1 MRNAIFPLLN
11 LALFKDFSGALKQTP
26 IGPTGDLGYA
36 TYQGNQRYPNAVNSG
51 TTVDLG
57 YVTYQG
63 KLDEEYPN
71 TVVYF
76 GIPYAEPPVGDLR
89 FRPTVPLNTARVTK
103 EANRK
108 VVSATE
114 PPNFCIQG
122 SLPGKDGGAGS
133 EDCLNVNI
141 YTPLDATEGD
151 NLPVMF
157 FIHGGGFVFGNP
169 PTWPFDHWI
178 EQSPNVIIVF
188 ADQFGYNAG
197 TQGPERGTQMGP
209 VTTSANS
216 VATRTRRAQ
225 PLFARAIA
233 QSVVRSPLPTPEQ
246 QQPLFDLYAREAG
259 CDLPDALMKMS
270 CIRRANVSMLAAAQD
285 VAFQQLSLEYRT
297 FGPVVDNVL
306 ITGHPTSKFQ
316 CGDFTHVPLL
326 VGATSDE
333 SLIPKMFGDISVALK
348 VYYPLL
354 TDTDIQ
360 QFLWLYP
367 LDDFDSPSEQF
378 QVVAGEL
385 SARCNPQ
392 AMGVPSSRYSDD
404 LTWTYRY
411 NTPTPRIES
420 NIIPV
425 EHADE
430 IWMMFNGSETGPN
443 GTFTFQPQT
452 LAERAFASEIIA
464 YWLSF
469 VRSSKPNTY
478 KLDKSPVWGAYNE
491 SKPVRVVL
499 MQDPQNSTNVTGS
512 YMEEQPVP
520 ETVRCAFAISKAE
533 VCQN

>member
-141 YTPLDATEGD
+141 YTPLDATEGPTVVLD
-151 NLPVMF
+151 ACPRLPVMF

-178 EQSPNVIIVF
+178 EQSPNVIIVSVYYRLASFGFLPPPPEF

-197 TQGPERGTQMGP
+197 LKDQREALRWVQSHISKFGGNPNE
-209 VTTSANS
+209 VTIAGHSAGAIS
-216 VATRTRRAQ
+216 VELHMTVKESP

-233 QSVVRSPLPTPEQ
+233 QSVVRSPFPP
-246 QQPLFDLYAREAG
+246 
-259 CDLPDALMKMS
+259 
-270 CIRRANVSMLAAAQD
+270 
-285 VAFQQLSLEYRT
+285 
-297 FGPVVDNVL
+297 
-306 ITGHPTSKFQ
+306 
-316 CGDFTHVPLL
+316 
-326 VGATSDE
+326 
-333 SLIPKMFGDISVALK
+333 
-348 VYYPLL
+348 
-354 TDTDIQ
+354 
-360 QFLWLYP
+360 
-367 LDDFDSPSEQF
+367 
-378 QVVAGEL
+378 
-385 SARCNPQ
+385 
-392 AMGVPSSRYSDD
+392 
-404 LTWTYRY
+404 
-411 NTPTPRIES
+411 
-420 NIIPV
+420 
-425 EHADE
+425 
-430 IWMMFNGSETGPN
+430 
-443 GTFTFQPQT
+443 
-452 LAERAFASEIIA
+452 
-464 YWLSF
+464 
-469 VRSSKPNTY
+469 
-478 KLDKSPVWGAYNE
+478 
-491 SKPVRVVL
+491 
-499 MQDPQNSTNVTGS
+499 
-512 YMEEQPVP
+512 
-520 ETVRCAFAISKAE
+520 
-533 VCQN
+533 